1 MRKPVVIFIAFFC
14 LTAIYAHA
22 QNTATGT
29 LTGTIVDTISHNL
42 TKATITLIDAK
53 DTTKKRQ
60 TLSDD
65 KGKFLFSD
73 LPIGL
78 YSIRVSYL
86 GYDVVDKFVGLTQA
100 NPNLDIGD
108 ITLEQTVN
116 DIGTVV
122 VTAVIPVTLKGD
134 TTEYSADAFG
144 TKPNATVED
153 LLKKLPGVQVD
164 QNGKITAQG
173 ESVARVFVDG
183 KRFFGNDP
191 KMATQNLPKDVVDK
205 IQVFDGKSDQAE
217 FTGFDDGTSI
227 KTINIVTKRNM
238 RHGWFGR
245 STASIGNDEAT
256 LKDPLYA
263 VTPRVMYF
271 NGDMKLGMFGNL
283 NNVNVQNFTRSDQN
297 NKNGLTKTAAGN
309 IFFGDSLQLF
319 KKAKTDF
326 NGMYSINNLKVNLT
340 QSGYKQTFYGDTST
354 NNINSSITDRSNT
367 NQNINLNFNTRFDS
381 ANELRVRPSFS
392 FSNSNS
398 KNIGTTEIDSIFQG
412 NRTVMSYTPDAT
424 TLSDSKN
431 RNGSVSATYRHA
443 FDKKGRSFTVDVQ
456 YSNAYGNNSGLSK
469 SNVIDSINHT
479 SKITNQNYSTKTNSN
494 SISPTLTYTEPIA
507 NHQLLELSYNYSYSK
522 NTSNRKTF
530 DYDSTANDGAG
541 GYTTPDLE
549 LTNLYDNTYISN
561 RGTVSYM
568 YSDSVMNLMFGTG
581 VQYGHRES
589 DNEGKYSLHQ
599 NYTNFYPTANFQFKF
614 SNTKKLRFSY
624 QGRTSQPGI
633 SQLQPIT
640 DSTNPLNIVA
650 GNPDLK
656 QSFSNSF
663 QLRYYNVSRTGGK
676 SFFIFLSGST
686 ISNQIVNSTT
696 RLPNGGQYSI
706 PINANG
712 YYTVSGNFDYGFP
725 IVHGNYNF
733 DLVTNVSQTRTP
745 SMVYGQK
752 NYNNNTAFLET
763 IRWSTNLK
771 KSWDVNVT
779 FIPGYN
785 ISTYTISSGNS
796 NANYYQQE
804 STVAGTWYTN
814 SGWEIGTDFDY
825 TFYRGNAQG
834 QNVSIPL
841 WNASLTK
848 HIFKNQAGEISLSVH
863 DILNQNK
870 GVSFTRGDNY
880 SSQTTTNI
888 LKRYVLLSFTYNL
901 KQFPGMKNRN
911 RNRGGDRP
919 WMRDGDGPPDGGRGG
934 HGGGGFGGGRGGGRG
949 GF

>member
-1 MRKPVVIFIAFFC
+1 MRKPLVIFIAFFC
-14 LTAIYAHA
+14 LVCISAHA
-22 QNTATGT
+22 QGQEKTGS
-29 LTGTIVDTISHNL
+29 LSGTIVDTISHNL
-42 TKATITLIDAK
+42 TKATITLTDAK

-86 GYDVVDKFVGLTQA
+86 GYDVVDKFVGLTQS

-108 ITLEQTVN
+108 ITLEQTIN

-134 TTEYSADAFG
+134 TTEYNADAFG

-227 KTINIVTKRNM
+227 KTINIVTKREM

-256 LKDPLYA
+256 LKDPLYNI
-263 VTPRVMYF
+263 TPRVIYF
-271 NGDMKLGMFGNL
+271 NGDLKMGIMGTL

-297 NKNGLTKTAAGN
+297 NKNGLTKTAQGN
-309 IFFGDSLQLF
+309 FFFGDSLQLF

-326 NGMYSINNLKVNLT
+326 SGNYSINNVKVDLKQN
-340 QSGYKQTFYGDTST
+340 GYTQTFYGDTT
-354 NNINSSITDRSNT
+354 MNNINDSKTNRSNT
-367 NQNINLNFNTRFDS
+367 NQNINLNFVTRFDS
-381 ANELRVRPSFS
+381 ANELRLRPTFS
-392 FSNSNS
+392 LSNTNSTNSSN
-398 KNIGTTEIDSIFQG
+398 TEIDSLFQS
-412 NRTVMSYTPDAT
+412 NKTV
-424 TLSDSKN
+424 K
-431 RNGSVSATYRHA
+431 SVSNADNTTKNNSNNGGLSGTYRHA
-443 FDKKGRSFTVDVQ
+443 FGKKGRSLTLDFQ
-456 YSNAYGNNSGLSK
+456 YSNNHSNSSGTNMST
-469 SNVIDSINHT
+469 VRDSVLH
-479 SKITNQNYSTKTNSN
+479 SSQITNQQYTTIVNGNSV
-494 SISPTLTYTEPIA
+494 SPTLTYTEPLA
-507 NHQLLELSYNYSYSK
+507 KHQLLELAYNYSYSK
-522 NTSNRKTF
+522 NTSDRETNN
-530 DYDSTANDGAG
+530 YDSVNRSYSIPNAT
-541 GYTTPDLE
+541 
-549 LTNLYDNTYISN
+549 LTNIFENTYAYN
-561 RGTVSYM
+561 RGTLSYM
-568 YSDSVMNLMFGTG
+568 YSDSIMNITLGTG
-581 VQYGHRES
+581 VQFGKMES
-589 DNEGKYSLHQ
+589 DNLSKDYTVKN
-599 NYTNFYPTANFQFKF
+599 NYTNFYPTANFQYKF
-614 SNTKKLRFSY
+614 SNTKRIRFNY

-633 SQLQPIT
+633 SQLQPIA
-640 DSTNPLNIVA
+640 DSTNPLSISS
-650 GNPDLK
+650 GNPDLG

-663 QLRYYNVSRTGGK
+663 QLRYYNVDRSGGH
-676 SFFIFLSGST
+676 SFFIFLNGSF
-686 ISNQIVNSTT
+686 IRNQIVNSTS
-696 RLPNGGQYSI
+696 RLPNGGQSSM
-706 PINANG
+706 PVNTNG
-712 YYTVSGNFDYGFP
+712 YYNIGGNFDYGFP

-733 DLVTNVSQTRTP
+733 DFVTNISRTRQP
-745 SMVYGQK
+745 SLVNSEK
-752 NYNNNTAFLET
+752 NFNTNTSFSET
-763 IRWSTNLK
+763 IRWSTNLQ
-771 KSWDVNVT
+771 KSWDLNFTTV
-779 FIPGYN
+779 PGYN
-785 ISTYTISSGNS
+785 VSTYTISQGNS
-796 NANYYQQE
+796 NANYYQQ
-804 STVAGTWYTN
+804 STTFAGTWYTN
-814 SGWEIGTDFDY
+814 SGWEIASDFDY
-825 TFYRGNAQG
+825 TFYTGKSQG

-841 WNASLTK
+841 WNASITK
-848 HIFKNQAGEISLSVH
+848 QIFANKAGEISLSVH

-901 KQFPGMKNRN
+901 KQFPGMKGKRN
-911 RNRGGDRP
+911 RNNGDRS
-919 WMRDGDGPPDGGRGG
+919 WMRDGDGPPEGGRGG
-934 HGGGGFGGGRGGGRG
+934 RGGGGFGGGRGGGGRG